1 MKVAVY
7 LGSALNCLPEYN
19 ALAYGL
25 GEKLAKAG
33 HEIVYGGANV
43 GTMKDLADGAQN
55 AGGKVTGVFP
65 RNFLGTEEV
74 IHSGLEVVR
83 DNLSELIWVE
93 DFAERKKVMEKISG
107 CAVVMPGSY
116 GTLDEMFTYTCNN
129 AIGEH
134 DKKVYVL
141 NYKGFY
147 APLKELVANIDA
159 GGFLKPEAAGIVNF
173 CDTVDE
179 LLERIR

>member
-1 MKVAVY
+1 MNVAVY

-19 ALAYGL
+19 ELAYRL
-25 GEKLAKAG
+25 GEELAKAG
-33 HEIVYGGANV
+33 HAIVYGGANV
-43 GTMKDLADGAQN
+43 GTMKHLADGAQN

-65 RNFLGTEEV
+65 KNFMGTEEV
-74 IHSGLEVVR
+74 IRSGIKVVR

-93 DFAERKKVMEKISG
+93 DFAERKKVMEEISG

-129 AIGEH
+129 AIGKH

-141 NYKGFY
+141 NHNGFY
-147 APLKELVANIDA
+147 TPLKELVANIGA
-159 GGFLKPEAAGIVNF
+159 GGFMKSEAADIVNF

-179 LLERIR
+179 LLKRLK